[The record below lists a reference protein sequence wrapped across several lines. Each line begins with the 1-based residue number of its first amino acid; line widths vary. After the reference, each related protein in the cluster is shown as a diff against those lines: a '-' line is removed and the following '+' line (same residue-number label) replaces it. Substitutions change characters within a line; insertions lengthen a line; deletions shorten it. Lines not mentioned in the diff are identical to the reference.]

1 MISTTVKAKNKR
13 KIKSPTNE
21 ISESKQFSIAVLKG
35 FAVGAAALF
44 MILSIFSLTMVKFD
58 YSEKS
63 VPIMAITSAVLSAF
77 IAGFWSAKCIKKKGL
92 MIGVVTS
99 LPLAVIMIT
108 FVIVASGGAIGSL
121 AVTTVMLMICFS
133 ALGGIMS
140 VNTKSK
146 KPK

>member
-1 MISTTVKAKNKR
+1 MTSTTVKAKNKR
-13 KIKSPTNE
+13 KTKSPANE
-21 ISESKQFSIAVLKG
+21 ISESKQFSMAVLKG
-35 FAVGAAALF
+35 FTVGTAALF
-44 MILSIFSLTMVKFD
+44 IILSIFSLIMVKFD

-63 VPIMAITSAVLSAF
+63 VPIMALISALLASF
-77 IAGFWSAKCIKKKGL
+77 IAGFWSAKCIRKKGL

-99 LPLAVIMIT
+99 LPLAVVMIT
-108 FVIVASGGAIGSL
+108 FVIVANGGAVGSL

-146 KPK
+146 NIK